1 MKSNYTSDIPPK
13 TIHFGKEAFQVTI
26 KFENRRKLKIIVYP
40 DLRVEAKAPLGKDIS
55 DVISKIKHR
64 SRWIIKQH
72 DYFRQF
78 VPRLPERRYVSGET
92 FYYLG
97 RQYRL
102 KIKEGSNSSVKLKG
116 KFLWAYTPDCSNAE
130 KIKQQVICWYK
141 DHAKSYFEKR
151 LHICYERAKIHRI
164 ILPHIKL
171 RDMKKR
177 WGSCTNNGSIILNTE
192 LIKAPVHCIDYV
204 IIHELCH
211 LRFLKHDDN
220 FYRLLSLLVPDW
232 KTRKECLEKVLI

>member
-1 MKSNYTSDIPPK
+1 MKPSPVDTLSQ
-13 TIHFGKEAFQVTI
+13 TIHFGKETFHVTI
-26 KFENRRKLKIIVYP
+26 SFENRRKLKIIVHP
-40 DLRVEAKAPLGKDIS
+40 DLRIEAKAPLGKDIG
-55 DVISKIKHR
+55 DVVSKIKHR

-102 KIKEGSNSSVKLKG
+102 KIKKVSNSSVKLKG
-116 KFLWAYTPDCSNAE
+116 KFLWAYTPDCNDVE
-130 KIKQQVICWYK
+130 KIKQQVIRWYK
-141 DHAKSYFEKR
+141 DHAKGYFEKR
-151 LHICYERAKIHRI
+151 LYVCYERARIHRI
-164 ILPHIKL
+164 TLPHIKL

-177 WGSCTNNGSIILNTE
+177 WGSCTNNGSIILNIE

-211 LRFLKHDDN
+211 LRFPKHNDS

-232 KTRKECLEKVLI
+232 EARKECLEKVLI